1 MQQLLH
7 NEKDK
12 TSFLKQ
18 SIQQQKMASGI
29 LLFMSTFLALSNG
42 YHVLFVHTAGTKS
55 HLIVMKPVVEE
66 LLSRNH
72 QVTSVFFN
80 TLKIDHA
87 NYTEIVIPSTMDEM
101 YAAMSKRLMKEGGN
115 IMNPSTWLW
124 AYTFFK
130 EKMKDM
136 ALEVLSKEVI
146 ELMKAKPKIDTMLTF
161 NPGNAFF
168 AELFDCPVINFSPA
182 GPIPMFMKGSGNVIN
197 HSIQPYL
204 GVPYLEPMTFLQ
216 RLSNHGII
224 FVGGYFL
231 DWQTNA
237 IFAYQK
243 EYLNEY
249 GIEVSHPD
257 AILRERISLVI
268 SSSHPITHG
277 AWQYLPNVIEV
288 RSIPVLGAYCQRIEK
303 ARVNKTK
310 MSTL

>member
-1 MQQLLH
+1 
-7 NEKDK
+7 
-12 TSFLKQ
+12 
-18 SIQQQKMASGI
+18 MARGI
-29 LLFMSTFLALSNG
+29 LLFLSTVLSLSNG

-66 LLSRNH
+66 LLARNH

-161 NPGNAFF
+161 NPG
-168 AELFDCPVINFSPA
+168 
-182 GPIPMFMKGSGNVIN
+182 
-197 HSIQPYL
+197 
-204 GVPYLEPMTFLQ
+204 
-216 RLSNHGII
+216 
-224 FVGGYFL
+224 
-231 DWQTNA
+231 
-237 IFAYQK
+237 
-243 EYLNEY
+243 
-249 GIEVSHPD
+249 
-257 AILRERISLVI
+257 
-268 SSSHPITHG
+268 SS
-277 AWQYLPNVIEV
+277 
-288 RSIPVLGAYCQRIEK
+288 
-303 ARVNKTK
+303 KTY
-310 MSTL
+310 